1 MSSCLEKYRRAN
13 PEDFTDNIT
22 RFPLDANPLD
32 PRFTDPNKPLP
43 INREDVERARA
54 LRLAQQ
60 NQPRR
65 QRVAQMRQVGFEGGD
80 VHWQF
85 DADTMGG
92 AEYLEP
98 LVDRIARLPAPLR
111 DFIVGIVER
120 RLEQLRGTEDFDALL
135 DTESVL
141 AEALYMRDSEGDD
154 GRAVD
159 PNELARI
166 VAEAMRVD
174 PFDFQRDV
182 HIRAEQQRRE
192 AGTLDLNQ
200 PLLQLFIRSFL
211 PWNHL

>member
-1 MSSCLEKYRRAN
+1 MEKYRRAN

-43 INREDVERARA
+43 INREDVDRARA
-54 LRLAQQ
+54 IRLAQQ

-65 QRVAQMRQVGFEGGD
+65 QRVAQMRPVGAEGD
-80 VHWQF
+80 VQWQF
-85 DADTMGG
+85 DANTMGG
-92 AEYLEP
+92 GEYLEP
-98 LVDRIARLPAPLR
+98 LVERIARLPAPLR
-111 DFIVGIVER
+111 DFIVSIVER

-141 AEALYMRDSEGDD
+141 AEAMYMRDGEGDD
-154 GRAVD
+154 GRVVD

-166 VAEAMRVD
+166 VAEAMNVD
-174 PFDFQRDV
+174 PFDFHRDV
-182 HIRAEQQRRE
+182 QIRAEQRRRDE
-192 AGTLDLNQ
+192 GTLDLNQ